1 MRGWGGGVDSGF
13 FLQSFSFWPE
23 FAPTAL
29 GATELHGGG
38 QPLSENYEVTS
49 FAVGGL
55 KTSGLGEYEVIPL
68 SDTRKE
74 LFLQNHNPLSHC
86 FPVIMEQIF
95 QELITLLCGNHTE
108 PISPYPRRALF

>member
-1 MRGWGGGVDSGF
+1 MRTVD
-13 FLQSFSFWPE
+13 
-23 FAPTAL
+23 
-29 GATELHGGG
+29 
-38 QPLSENYEVTS
+38 EVTS

-95 QELITLLCGNHTE
+95 QERTTLLCGNHTE
-108 PISPYPRRALF
+108 PISPYPGEQFFKNTFFFLEQF